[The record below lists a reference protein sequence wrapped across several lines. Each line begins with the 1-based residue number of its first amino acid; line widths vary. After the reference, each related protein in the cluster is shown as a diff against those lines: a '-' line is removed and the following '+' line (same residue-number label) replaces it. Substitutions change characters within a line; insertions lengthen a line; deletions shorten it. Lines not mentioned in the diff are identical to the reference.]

1 VLWVVLAISA
11 ATLQA
16 ARNAFSRRLV
26 GEVSPALTA
35 WSRFAFNLPFSA
47 ALAAALVVAHGAP
60 TLSGPFFG
68 WALAG
73 AATQLVANLALVAA
87 FQVASFSQSVAL
99 HKLEVVFGAFTG
111 LAFFGEVPS
120 ALGWAGIVVS
130 SAGVLLMNLARNLD
144 PARDPMDSARLRL
157 AARARRALAGMFVV
171 DRGSL
176 YAITCGALFAFTAFF
191 FKEAI
196 GILGAANPRM
206 AGGRFEPAVHTV
218 FHVAWMQVALAT
230 PAVAW
235 MRPGE
240 LRRTVSLWPTM
251 LGIGTTGFLG
261 SLCWF
266 WAFSLALVAYVR
278 AVGQLE
284 APISI
289 ALAVLLFRERGV
301 ARQLPAVAAIVGGVV
316 LVLIG

>member
-1 VLWVVLAISA
+1 VLWVVLAIA
-11 ATLQA
+11 AAALQA
-16 ARNAFSRRLV
+16 TRNALSRSLV
-26 GEVSPALTA
+26 GTVSPALTA

-47 ALAAALVVAHGAP
+47 ALAGVLALWHGVPSFSA
-60 TLSGPFFG
+60 PFFG
-68 WALAG
+68 WVLLG
-73 AATQLVANLALVAA
+73 AATQLVANFALVAA

-120 ALGWAGIVVS
+120 ALGWAGILLS
-130 SAGVLLMNLARNLD
+130 TAGVLLMNLARPDEQGLGW
-144 PARDPMDSARLRL
+144 
-157 AARARRALAGMFVV
+157 RRMFTL

-176 YAITCGALFAFTAFF
+176 YAIACGALFAFTAFF

-196 GILGAANPRM
+196 EILARDNPRM
-206 AGGRFEPAVHTV
+206 DSGRFEPAVHTV
-218 FHVAWMQVALAT
+218 FHTAWMQVALAT

-266 WAFSLALVAYVR
+266 WAFGLALVAYVR
-278 AVGQLE
+278 AVGQVE
-284 APISI
+284 AVFG
-289 ALAVLLFRERGV
+289 VLLATFVFRERGV
-301 ARQLPAVAAIVGGVV
+301 ARQLPAIAAIVGGVV
-316 LVLIG
+316 LVLLG

>member
-1 VLWVVLAISA
+1 MLWVLLAIAA

-16 ARNAFSRRLV
+16 TRNSFSRSLV
-26 GEVSPALTA
+26 GTVSPALTA

-47 ALAAALVVAHGAP
+47 ALAIGLALAHGAP
-60 TLSGPFFG
+60 ELTAPFFG
-68 WALAG
+68 WVFLG
-73 AATQLVANLALVAA
+73 AATQLVANVALVAA

-120 ALGWAGIVVS
+120 ALGWAGIVLS
-130 SAGVLLMNLARNLD
+130 TAGVLLMNLARPD
-144 PARDPMDSARLRL
+144 DDGRGW
-157 AARARRALAGMFVV
+157 RRMFVL

-176 YAITCGALFAFTAFF
+176 YAIACGALFAFTAFF

-196 GILGAANPRM
+196 ELLAAANPRM

-218 FHVAWMQVALAT
+218 FHTAWIQVALAT

-240 LRRTVSLWPTM
+240 LRRTLALWPTM
-251 LGIGTTGFLG
+251 LGIGVTGFLG

-266 WAFSLALVAYVR
+266 WAFGISLVAYVR

-289 ALAVLLFRERGV
+289 AISVLIFRERGV
-301 ARQLPAVAAIVGGVV
+301 ARQLPAIAAIVGGVV
-316 LVLIG
+316 LVLLG

>member
-1 VLWVVLAISA
+1 LLWVALTLAA

-16 ARNAFSRRLV
+16 TRNALSRQLV
-26 GEVSPALTA
+26 GQVSPALTA

-47 ALAAALVVAHGAP
+47 ALALALVLTHGAP
-60 TLSGPFFG
+60 ALSGPYFA

-73 AATQLVANLALVAA
+73 AATQLLANVALVAA

-111 LAFFGEVPS
+111 LALFGEVPS
-120 ALGWAGIVVS
+120 ALGWCGIALS
-130 SAGVLLMNLARNLD
+130 TFGVLLMNLAREDEQGLGW
-144 PARDPMDSARLRL
+144 
-157 AARARRALAGMFVV
+157 RRMFAL
-171 DRGSL
+171 DRGSV
-176 YAITCGALFAFTAFF
+176 YALTCGALFAFTAFF

-196 GILGAANPRM
+196 EILAARNPRM

-240 LRRTVSLWPTM
+240 LRRTLALWPTM
-251 LGIGTTGFLG
+251 LGIGVTGFAG

-266 WAFSLALVAYVR
+266 WAFGLALVAYVR

-289 ALAVLLFRERGV
+289 AIAALVFRERR
-301 ARQLPAVAAIVGGVV
+301 AKQQLPAIAAIVGGVV
-316 LVLIG
+316 LVLLG

>member
-1 VLWVVLAISA
+1 MLWVLLAIAA

-16 ARNAFSRRLV
+16 TRNAFSRQLV

-47 ALAAALVVAHGAP
+47 ALAGALSLAHGAP
-60 TLSGPFFG
+60 VLPRHFFA
-68 WALAG
+68 WSFAG
-73 AATQLVANLALVAA
+73 AATQLVANFALVAA
-87 FQVASFSQSVAL
+87 FRVASFSQSVAL
-99 HKLEVVFGAFTG
+99 HKLEVVFGALTG

-120 ALGWAGIVVS
+120 ALGWLGIVVS
-130 SAGVLLMNLARNLD
+130 TLGVLLMNLARPD
-144 PARDPMDSARLRL
+144 DHGVGW
-157 AARARRALAGMFVV
+157 RRMFHL

-176 YAITCGALFAFTAFF
+176 YAIACGALFAFTAFF

-196 GILGAANPRM
+196 RLLADANPRM
-206 AGGRFEPAVHTV
+206 GSGRFEPAVHTV

-240 LRRTVSLWPTM
+240 LRRTLTLWPTM
-251 LGIGTTGFLG
+251 LGIGITGFLG

-266 WAFSLALVAYVR
+266 WAFGLTLVAYVR

-284 APISI
+284 APISAAI
-289 ALAVLLFRERGV
+289 SWGVFRERGV
-301 ARQLPAVAAIVGGVV
+301 ARQLPAIAAIVGGVV
-316 LVLIG
+316 LVLLG

>member
-1 VLWVVLAISA
+1 VLWVFLAIAA

-16 ARNAFSRRLV
+16 TRNAFSRSLV
-26 GEVSPALTA
+26 GNVSPALTA

-47 ALAAALVVAHGAP
+47 ALAAALAWSRGVPAFSA
-60 TLSGPFFG
+60 PFFG
-68 WALAG
+68 WVFLG
-73 AATQLVANLALVAA
+73 AATQLVANLLLVAA

-120 ALGWAGIVVS
+120 ALGWLGIVLS
-130 SAGVLLMNLARNLD
+130 SAGVLLMNLARED
-144 PARDPMDSARLRL
+144 ADGRGW
-157 AARARRALAGMFVV
+157 RRIFVL
-171 DRGSL
+171 DRGSV
-176 YAITCGALFAFTAFF
+176 YAIACGALFAFTAFF

-196 GILGAANPRM
+196 EILARENPRM

-218 FHVAWMQVALAT
+218 FHTAWMQVALAT

-251 LGIGTTGFLG
+251 LGIGVTGFLG

-266 WAFSLALVAYVR
+266 WAFGLALVAYVR

-284 APISI
+284 APIGI
-289 ALAVLLFRERGV
+289 AIAVLVFRERGV
-301 ARQLPAVAAIVGGVV
+301 ARQLPAIAAIVLGVV
-316 LVLIG
+316 LVLLD

>member
-1 VLWVVLAISA
+1 MLWVLLAISA

-16 ARNAFSRRLV
+16 TRNAFSRQLV
-26 GEVSPALTA
+26 GQVSPALTA

-47 ALAAALVVAHGAP
+47 ALALWLAARHGAP
-60 TLSGPFFG
+60 ALPGPF
-68 WALAG
+68 WAWAFAG
-73 AATQLVANLALVAA
+73 AATQLVANFALVAA
-87 FQVASFSQSVAL
+87 FRVASFSQSVAL

-120 ALGWAGIVVS
+120 AFGWAGIVVS
-130 SAGVLLMNLARNLD
+130 TAGVLLMNLARPD
-144 PARDPMDSARLRL
+144 EQGRGW
-157 AARARRALAGMFVV
+157 RRMFVL
-171 DRGSL
+171 DRGSI
-176 YAITCGALFAFTAFF
+176 YALTCGALFAFTAFF

-196 GILGAANPRM
+196 EILSAANPRL

-240 LRRTVSLWPTM
+240 LRRTITLWPTM
-251 LGIGTTGFLG
+251 LGIGVTGFLG

-266 WAFSLALVAYVR
+266 WAFGIALVAYVR

-289 ALAVLLFRERGV
+289 AISVLVFRERGV
-301 ARQLPAVAAIVGGVV
+301 ARQLPAIAAIVAGVV
-316 LVLIG
+316 LVLLG

>member
-1 VLWVVLAISA
+1 VLWVLLALSA

-16 ARNAFSRRLV
+16 TRNAFSRQLV
-26 GEVSPALTA
+26 GVVSPALTA

-47 ALAAALVVAHGAP
+47 ALALGLAAAHGAP
-60 TLSGPFFG
+60 KLSLGFFA

-73 AATQLVANLALVAA
+73 AATQLVANVALVAA

-111 LAFFGEVPS
+111 LVFFGEVPS
-120 ALGWAGIVVS
+120 ALGWAGIVLS
-130 SAGVLLMNLARNLD
+130 TAGVLLMNLARPD
-144 PARDPMDSARLRL
+144 DEGRGW
-157 AARARRALAGMFVV
+157 RRMFVL
-171 DRGSL
+171 DRGSI
-176 YAITCGALFAFTAFF
+176 YALTCGALFGFTAFF
-191 FKEAI
+191 FKEAVE
-196 GILGAANPRM
+196 ILSAANPQLG
-206 AGGRFEPAVHTV
+206 GGRFEPAVHTV

-240 LRRTVSLWPTM
+240 LRRTVALWPTM
-251 LGIGTTGFLG
+251 LGIGVTGFLG

-266 WAFSLALVAYVR
+266 WAFGIALVAYVR

-284 APISI
+284 ALISI
-289 ALAVLLFRERGV
+289 AISMIVFRERGV
-301 ARQLPAVAAIVGGVV
+301 VRQLPAIGAIAGGVV
-316 LVLIG
+316 LVLLG

>member
-1 VLWVVLAISA
+1 LLWVVLVIVA
-11 ATLQA
+11 AALQA
-16 ARNAFSRRLV
+16 TRNAFSRQLV
-26 GEVSPALTA
+26 GQVSPALTA

-47 ALAAALVVAHGAP
+47 ALALGLAVAHGAP
-60 TLSGPFFG
+60 ALSPGFFA
-68 WALAG
+68 WAFAG
-73 AATQLVANLALVAA
+73 AATQLLANVALVAA

-99 HKLEVVFGAFTG
+99 HKLEVVFGALVG
-111 LAFFGEVPS
+111 LALFGEVPT

-130 SAGVLLMNLARNLD
+130 TFGVLLMNLSRPDARGLGW
-144 PARDPMDSARLRL
+144 LR
-157 AARARRALAGMFVV
+157 MFSL

-176 YAITCGALFAFTAFF
+176 YALACGALFGFTAFF

-196 GILGAANPRM
+196 QIVGAANPRM

-240 LRRTVSLWPTM
+240 LRRTFSLWPTM
-251 LGIGTTGFLG
+251 LGIGLTGFLG

-266 WAFSLALVAYVR
+266 WAFGLTLVAYVR
-278 AVGQLE
+278 AVGQIE

-289 ALAVLLFRERGV
+289 AISKLVFRERGV
-301 ARQLPAVAAIVGGVV
+301 ARQLPAIAAIVVGVV
-316 LVLIG
+316 LVLLG

>member
-1 VLWVVLAISA
+1 MLWVLLAVA
-11 ATLQA
+11 AAALQA

-47 ALAAALVVAHGAP
+47 ALALGLAAAHGAP
-60 TLSGPFFG
+60 ALTAGFFG

-73 AATQLVANLALVAA
+73 AATQLVANFALVAA
-87 FQVASFSQSVAL
+87 FRVASFSQSVAL
-99 HKLEVVFGAFTG
+99 HKLEVVFGAGVG

-120 ALGWAGIVVS
+120 ALGWLGILLS
-130 SAGVLLMNLARNLD
+130 TLGVLLMNLARPD
-144 PARDPMDSARLRL
+144 ERGVGWKR
-157 AARARRALAGMFVV
+157 MFHL

-176 YAITCGALFAFTAFF
+176 YAIACGALFAFTAFF

-196 GILGAANPRM
+196 LLLGAANPRM

-240 LRRTVSLWPTM
+240 LRRTLSLWPTM
-251 LGIGTTGFLG
+251 LGIGVTGFLG

-266 WAFSLALVAYVR
+266 WAFGLTLVAYVR
-278 AVGQLE
+278 AVGQIE
-284 APISI
+284 APISVAI
-289 ALAVLLFRERGV
+289 SLLVFRERGV
-301 ARQLPAVAAIVGGVV
+301 ARQLPAIAAIVGGVV
-316 LVLIG
+316 LVLLG